1 MIVAIDSS
9 RERTK
14 NDTRGSVEQ
23 GDVYSLVSQSK
34 FKVVRSQQLTSFLSR
49 DS

>member
-14 NDTRGSVEQ
+14 NDTRGSVED
-23 GDVYSLVSQSK
+23 DVYSLVSQSK